1 VEIEILAHPDIR
13 EAAVIGVPSEF
24 SEDDVMAV
32 IAPVPGRRVD
42 CAELIAF
49 LAPRMSY
56 FMIPRY
62 IRILD
67 ELPKTASAKVQKAEL
82 RKESIT
88 SDTWDRDKTGIKLK
102 RERL

>member
-1 VEIEILAHPDIR
+1 
-13 EAAVIGVPSEF
+13 
-24 SEDDVMAV
+24 MAV
-32 IAPVPGRRVD
+32 IAPVPGRTID

-49 LAPRMSY
+49 LTPRMSY

-67 ELPKTASAKVQKAEL
+67 ELPKTASAKVQKADL
-82 RKESIT
+82 RRDGIT
-88 SDTWDRDKTGIKLK
+88 PDTWDRDKAGIRLT